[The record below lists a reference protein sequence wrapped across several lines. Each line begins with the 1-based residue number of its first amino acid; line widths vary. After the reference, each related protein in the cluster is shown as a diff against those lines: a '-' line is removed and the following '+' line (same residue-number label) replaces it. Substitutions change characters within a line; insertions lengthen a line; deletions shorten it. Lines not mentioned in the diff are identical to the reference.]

1 MEYSIIKLMKAV
13 KLLETI
19 QTLVNLADKGFYYNQ
34 HNFQLRFES
43 QDSTYVVGSRQNG
56 WIYLSV
62 FFGFEMD
69 FKFYIERDG
78 TVLLD
83 EGSSANLMEYYG
95 PEYVISLINNAG
107 EALLLFGREA
117 IESGNYEFKTIDQVS
132 EEFRRIRKPE
142 KPESEKH

>member
-1 MEYSIIKLMKAV
+1 MKAT

-19 QTLVNLADKGFYYNQ
+19 QTLAKLADKEYYYNE
-34 HNFQLRFES
+34 HNFQIRFES
-43 QDSTYVVGSRQNG
+43 QDSSYVVGSRENG

-62 FFGFEMD
+62 YFGSEVD

-95 PEYVISLINNAG
+95 PEYVISLIDNAG
-107 EALLLFGREA
+107 EALLLFGRAA
-117 IESGNYEFKTIDQVS
+117 IEAGNYQFKTMDQVTA
-132 EEFRRIRKPE
+132 EFRQYTNPVKEEPD
-142 KPESEKH
+142 KH